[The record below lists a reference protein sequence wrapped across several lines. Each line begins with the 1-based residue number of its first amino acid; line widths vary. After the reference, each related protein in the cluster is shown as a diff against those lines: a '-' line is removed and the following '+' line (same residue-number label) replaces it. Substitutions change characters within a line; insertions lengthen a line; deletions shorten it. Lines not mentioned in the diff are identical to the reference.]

1 MIQVSIFPSIII
13 QIYKKIFLNYHSKI
27 DERMNCKKRKNFAM
41 IQVSIFPSI
50 VIQIYARYREI
61 KGKFQSYLDM
71 EERFI
76 KIYEEDIF

>member
-1 MIQVSIFPSIII
+1 
-13 QIYKKIFLNYHSKI
+13 
-27 DERMNCKKRKNFAM
+27 M

-61 KGKFQSYLDM
+61 KGKFQSYLDI